1 MIKKYVSILL
11 VFLSSCADF
20 NEENQIQT
28 TSNQTPTEKNDDLK
42 YLAEDFQENI
52 YSPHVN
58 IKVAVGYGLAN
69 SILVMG
75 DTESLI
81 VDTMGGIETAHRV
94 IDDLAIPEGKPV
106 TSLAYTHF
114 HADHTLGAQAFVDR
128 FPISNVISHETTL
141 DEIRDFF
148 GIKRDLISQRSLKM
162 FGSILLDEDKATSS
176 GIGIKLETGID
187 TPGYIRPNITF
198 SDFYSFDLDG
208 LEVQFFHAPGETD
221 DQLFVWIPEYRALM
235 PGDNIYKAF
244 PNIYTIR
251 GTSYRSFKSWY
262 TSLEAMLALEPEI
275 LIPSHGTPIN
285 GKEEIARILTNYRD
299 AIKYVH
305 DQTMRNLNSGDSPL
319 EAARKV
325 NLPEKLA
332 KDPHLFELY
341 GTVEWS
347 ARNLF
352 NGYFGWF
359 DGNPT
364 NLYPFTEEEYSKKIM
379 ELIPYEALQKKLDE
393 ALAEEEFQW
402 ALYLADLLI
411 NSGNGS
417 EEVIEIKAIALQE
430 LAKKAY
436 NPNAVSFYRSTYAE
450 LTNST
455 NDKVFITG
463 DRQIEA
469 SLLEQLDIQMFL
481 ETMAIRLDPEK
492 VSDIK
497 DVKYIKFVDLDEV
510 WKLRIENSV
519 FTYTLVKNFTNYDV
533 QMSSTTFK
541 NLVSGTIN
549 PITGILLTN
558 NNAQGPNKRGFLE
571 LLSNFQE

>member
-1 MIKKYVSILL
+1 M
-11 VFLSSCADF
+11 
-20 NEENQIQT
+20 
-28 TSNQTPTEKNDDLK
+28 
-42 YLAEDFQENI
+42 
-52 YSPHVN
+52 
-58 IKVAVGYGLAN
+58 
-69 SILVMG
+69 
-75 DTESLI
+75 
-81 VDTMGGIETAHRV
+81 
-94 IDDLAIPEGKPV
+94 
-106 TSLAYTHF
+106 
-114 HADHTLGAQAFVDR
+114 
-128 FPISNVISHETTL
+128 
-141 DEIRDFF
+141 
-148 GIKRDLISQRSLKM
+148 
-162 FGSILLDEDKATSS
+162 
-176 GIGIKLETGID
+176 
-187 TPGYIRPNITF
+187 
-198 SDFYSFDLDG
+198 
-208 LEVQFFHAPGETD
+208 
-221 DQLFVWIPEYRALM
+221 LFR
-235 PGDNIYKAF
+235 
-244 PNIYTIR
+244 
-251 GTSYRSFKSWY
+251 
-262 TSLEAMLALEPEI
+262 
-275 LIPSHGTPIN
+275 
-285 GKEEIARILTNYRD
+285 
-299 AIKYVH
+299 
-305 DQTMRNLNSGDSPL
+305 SGDSPL

-519 FTYTLVKNFTNYDV
+519 FTYTLVKNFTNYVV